1 MFHKC
6 LLAIGTHMFCPAI
19 AAVQILLMVDD
30 SSRVVASGLLPS
42 LPTANVFLEGGKL
55 HDVTHFEQIA
65 YLLRCL
71 SRHVSCVSVSLG
83 LWVRFRTQLALGAIP
98 NAALGAIPNALEDKR
113 QNRWYLKTSCYG

>member
-1 MFHKC
+1 
-6 LLAIGTHMFCPAI
+6 
-19 AAVQILLMVDD
+19 MVDD

-83 LWVRFRTQLALGAIP
+83 LWVRFRVQLAHDSHHMHAKT
-98 NAALGAIPNALEDKR
+98 NA
-113 QNRWYLKTSCYG
+113 KTDGI